1 MEQEVN
7 IEDLRSGDTK
17 VFESL
22 FKQWYEPL
30 CRYAHSILNNQEE
43 AEDVAQKTFCKLWDT
58 HDKLEIHTSMK
69 SYLYKMV
76 HNTCLNTIKQWQLQS
91 KHQEII
97 ANNSVTAV
105 NLVEQSL
112 GYKELNQKIELAIA
126 ALPERCREVFL
137 LSRMQHYSYA
147 KIAETL
153 QISPNTVETQMVKA
167 LKVLRIKLKDYLLF
181 LFIGIWFLLN
191 LVN

>member
-1 MEQEVN
+1 VEQEVN
-7 IEDLRSGDTK
+7 IADLRSGNAK

-30 CRYAHSILNNQEE
+30 CRYAHSMLGNQEE
-43 AEDVAQKTFCKLWDT
+43 AEDITQKTFCKLWD
-58 HDKLEIHTSMK
+58 HRDKLEIRTSIK

-91 KHQEII
+91 GHHEII
-97 ANNSVTAV
+97 ASNSVTTT
-105 NLVEQSL
+105 NSVEQSL
-112 GYKELNQKIELAIA
+112 AYKELSHRIELAIA

-137 LSRMQHYSYA
+137 LSRTQHLSYV

-167 LKVLRIKLKDYLLF
+167 LKVLRVKLKDYLVIWL
-181 LFIGIWFLLN
+181 IGVLYLLN
-191 LVN
+191 FVK